1 MQRRPHGVV
10 ALVRMF
16 RERHEN
22 AERNH
27 TMATVQ
33 NAQIVS
39 LQLCVGHREPMRQ
52 VDAATLIAGFGID
65 GDRHATAGGVRAG
78 RQVLL
83 MDEETL
89 EALSLERGDVR
100 ENISVS
106 GMDLAVMASGN
117 RLMLGGEVVLR
128 VSEHCAPC
136 ARMDEIRPGL
146 RAELEGRRGVLTSVE
161 QGGTIKVGDPITV
174 MEPGTAS

>member
-1 MQRRPHGVV
+1 M
-10 ALVRMF
+10 L
-16 RERHEN
+16 REEREES
-22 AERNH
+22 ERNH

-33 NAQIVS
+33 NGEVVS
-39 LQLCVGHREPMRQ
+39 LRLCIGHREPMRQ
-52 VDAATLIAGFGID
+52 VETATLTAGFGIE
-65 GDRHATAGGVRAG
+65 GDRHATRDVARAG

-106 GMDLAVMASGN
+106 GMDLAVMASGH
-117 RLMLGGEVVLR
+117 RLMLGNDVVLR

-136 ARMDEIRPGL
+136 ARMDELRPGL
-146 RAELEGRRGVLTSVE
+146 RAELEGRRGVLASVE
-161 QGGTIKVGDPITV
+161 QGGTIKPGDPITV
-174 MEPGTAS
+174 QEPGAAS

>member
-1 MQRRPHGVV
+1 M
-10 ALVRMF
+10 
-16 RERHEN
+16 
-22 AERNH
+22 
-27 TMATVQ
+27 TSVQ

-39 LQLCVGHREPMRQ
+39 LKLCVGHRVPMREI
-52 VDAATLIAGFGID
+52 DAATLTAGFGIE
-65 GDRHATAGGVRAG
+65 GDRHATRDVARAG

-89 EALSLERGDVR
+89 QALSLERGDVR

-106 GMDLAVMASGN
+106 GMDLAVMASGH
-117 RLMLGGEVVLR
+117 RLMLGDDVVLR

-146 RAELEGRRGVLTSVE
+146 RAELEGRRGVLASVE
-161 QGGTIKVGDPITV
+161 QGGTIKIGDPITV
-174 MEPGTAS
+174 LEPATAS